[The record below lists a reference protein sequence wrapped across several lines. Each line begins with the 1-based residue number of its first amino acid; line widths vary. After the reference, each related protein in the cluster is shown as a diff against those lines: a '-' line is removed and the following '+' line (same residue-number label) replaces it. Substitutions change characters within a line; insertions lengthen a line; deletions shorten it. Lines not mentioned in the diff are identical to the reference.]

1 MDKLIHVAI
10 EVPCFALFAL
20 VVWKLGKLAI
30 ERWSLGDDARTKEI
44 AKGFAGIVGE
54 LHIHSSKLE
63 RIETKLDTSLELRGL
78 VKEAVTELVGQS
90 TNVTP
95 IKRPPPPFTKRETK
109 PMGIPSIVKG
119 ATK

>member
-63 RIETKLDTSLELRGL
+63 PIETIFDTSLELRVF
-78 VKEAVTELVGQS
+78 VKEAIPALAGKS
-90 TNVTP
+90 SSLSP
-95 IKRPPPPFTKRETK
+95 PRRPPPPFTKRETK
-109 PMGIPSIVKG
+109 PMGIPSI
-119 ATK
+119 